1 MSELDNL
8 LPESFFADALAE
20 TREVEEEEEE
30 VSFKGYMS
38 LEEYIE
44 QNPVLG
50 KTIEELKDVFSKN
63 VKEWRKTS
71 WLSAI
76 KRLYVLSERK
86 QTISYIPTD
95 ANGEYKIEG
104 LNRFTVPERVIFGV
118 KSILHYYGKFAC
130 FKHKSFEKSEENF
143 KTYRDPKKLLS
154 AMYSY
159 FCSLD
164 ESEFKTKWFP
174 EGHSN
179 LQVVPLPNNLGVELY
194 LPKAW
199 YSKTNASFMDCE
211 GKVYSEKNAFRPGG
225 YESEEWQR
233 FVFEPNFG
241 VFVEC
246 PLFSPCEIK
255 PEEMVELAKEAVTM
269 PYADY
274 KETNT
279 WKEITSREPIQ
290 FFDFQHE
297 DFQHED
303 DPDEEDESASQI
315 SDIW

>member
-20 TREVEEEEEE
+20 MGEVEEEEEE

-44 QNPVLG
+44 QNPILG

-63 VKEWRKTS
+63 AKEWRKTS

-76 KRLYVLSERK
+76 KRLYVLSERE

-104 LNRFTVPERVIFGV
+104 LNRFTVPKRVIFGV
-118 KSILHYYGKFAC
+118 DRILHHYDRFDC
-130 FKHKSFEKSEENF
+130 FHHKSFEKSKENF
-143 KTYRDPKKLLS
+143 RTFKDPKKLLS

-164 ESEFKTKWFP
+164 ESEFKTKRLP

-179 LQVVPLPNNLGVELY
+179 VQVVPLPNNIGVEVY
-194 LPKAW
+194 LPKKW
-199 YSKTNASFMDCE
+199 TSIKSSK
-211 GKVYSEKNAFRPGG
+211 KVR
-225 YESEEWQR
+225 SEEYRTLLRRGAIFPKDHAPDHWHR
-233 FVFEPNFG
+233 FVFWPSLG
-241 VFVEC
+241 IFVGRRVGHHY
-246 PLFSPCEIK
+246 EIK
-255 PEEMVELAKEAVTM
+255 PEEMAELAKEAVTM

-274 KETNT
+274 EQTNT
-279 WKEITSREPIQ
+279 WKEITSREDLQIFEEP
-290 FFDFQHE
+290 E
-297 DFQHED
+297 YE
-303 DPDEEDESASQI
+303 DEEDEEGESQSQI

>member
-20 TREVEEEEEE
+20 VEEVEEEEEE

-76 KRLYVLSERK
+76 KRLYVLSKRIR
-86 QTISYIPTD
+86 TISSIPTD
-95 ANGEYKIEG
+95 LNGEYKIEVVNG
-104 LNRFTVPERVIFGV
+104 FTVLNIRDISGV
-118 KSILHYYGKFAC
+118 ESILHYYDEFDC
-130 FKHKSFEKSEENF
+130 FKHKSFEKSKENF
-143 KTYRDPKKLLS
+143 KTYKDPKKLLS

-179 LQVVPLPNNLGVELY
+179 LQVVPLLDNIGVELY

-199 YSKTNASFMDCE
+199 YSKTNASYIDCE
-211 GKVYSEKNAFRPGG
+211 EKVHIQKNTFRVGG
-225 YESEEWQR
+225 YKSEEWQR
-233 FVFEPNFG
+233 FVFKPSFG

-246 PLFSPCEIK
+246 AMFSPYEIK

-290 FFDFQHE
+290 FFDFQ
-297 DFQHED
+297 
-303 DPDEEDESASQI
+303 DEEYEEYESLSEI
-315 SDIW
+315 SDI